1 MGRKLF
7 YHLLILLLALGMAA
21 PVVQAANPSTGSGQ
35 SKPNILVIMSDD
47 VGITNISAYS
57 RGLAGYQT
65 PNIDRIANEGMLFT
79 DYYAEQSC
87 TAGRSAF
94 ITGQH
99 PVRTGLIK
107 VGMPGAEIGLQPE
120 DPTLADLLKNHG
132 YATGQFGKNHLGD
145 RNKFLPTVH
154 GFDEFFGNLYH
165 LNAEE
170 EPENADYPKDPEFRK
185 KFGPRGVLD
194 CIATNK
200 DSGEKDPRFG
210 PMGKQKCTDTGP
222 LTKKRMETADDE
234 FLDRT
239 MKFIKKNTKAK
250 KPWFAW
256 VATSRMH
263 FYTHLKKESEGV
275 TGLGIFADGMV
286 EHDGQVGQ
294 VLNMLD
300 ELKIADNTIVIYT
313 VDNGPH
319 YNEWPDGGISPFRAE
334 KNTNWEGAYRVP
346 GLVRWPGKIKPGRV
360 SNDIMSLQDWVP
372 TLMAAAG
379 EPDIKEKLKKGHKAN
394 GKEFKVH
401 LDGHNFLPYLTGQ
414 EEKGPRK
421 EYFYFADT
429 GQMVGLRYNQW
440 KFVFAEQRSK
450 TWRVWTEPF
459 VTLRIPK
466 IFNLRSDPFERA
478 DTDSNNYDT
487 WWIRRVFLLV
497 PSQTVVAEA
506 LSTFKE
512 FPPRQKPDKFN
523 VEDVLKKMKE
533 SASKTGN

>member
-1 MGRKLF
+1 
-7 YHLLILLLALGMAA
+7 
-21 PVVQAANPSTGSGQ
+21 
-35 SKPNILVIMSDD
+35 
-47 VGITNISAYS
+47 
-57 RGLAGYQT
+57 
-65 PNIDRIANEGMLFT
+65 
-79 DYYAEQSC
+79 
-87 TAGRSAF
+87 
-94 ITGQH
+94 
-99 PVRTGLIK
+99 
-107 VGMPGAEIGLQPE
+107 
-120 DPTLADLLKNHG
+120 
-132 YATGQFGKNHLGD
+132 
-145 RNKFLPTVH
+145 
-154 GFDEFFGNLYH
+154 
-165 LNAEE
+165 
-170 EPENADYPKDPEFRK
+170 
-185 KFGPRGVLD
+185 
-194 CIATNK
+194 
-200 DSGEKDPRFG
+200 
-210 PMGKQKCTDTGP
+210 
-222 LTKKRMETADDE
+222 
-234 FLDRT
+234 
-239 MKFIKKNTKAK
+239 
-250 KPWFAW
+250 
-256 VATSRMH
+256 
-263 FYTHLKKESEGV
+263 V